1 MRETPGIAPKTDS
14 SGSVTVRSFVAG
26 SMAAER
32 AVTTTTGKVMSGKS
46 ASFRERKQKTPA
58 TDSTS
63 QNAIVAQG

>member
-1 MRETPGIAPKTDS
+1 MRETPGSEPSADS
-14 SGSVTVRSFVAG
+14 SGVVTVRSLVAG
-26 SMAAER
+26 SIAAER

-46 ASFRERKQKTPA
+46 ASFSERKQKTPV